1 MSSTCWWL
9 SLLSLAGTAALH
21 GQSLARLH
29 ARADSLAR
37 EWRRANAVANAID
50 SLERVRALAG
60 RDTIRVGA
68 LTIVTNPSPLPLRE
82 AAARAWPVIDSLY
95 GAEAHQLEQRPYA
108 IVPVDP
114 DTTVQRPP
122 IQSGI
127 EITWDRDVASLTWLL
142 LANVPIGRPDT
153 GWQNW
158 LGGPVLP
165 PIQADVQ
172 RAGVYVQ
179 LVTAPSQAA
188 RRCFL
193 GDLSGCRDALDL
205 VDTADPLPRW
215 YPSAPERRSLVLKS
229 FGSYFDRETQRPALQ
244 ACARGS
250 DSACT
255 QLLHSLPP
263 GGLPKPVTYD
273 ARATLANLA
282 LRLGGREAYHRL
294 VASAG
299 RPIADRL
306 VSAASVPVDS
316 LLSRWRAEILAARP
330 RPVTLPARGVW
341 VVLGWTALFT
351 ACGLRSSR
359 WRVS

>member
-1 MSSTCWWL
+1 MCNRGWWL
-9 SLLSLAGTAALH
+9 PLLSLAGTALLR
-21 GQSLARLH
+21 GQSLPRLQ

-50 SLERVRALAG
+50 SLERARALAG

-68 LTIVTNPSPLPLRE
+68 LTIIANPSPLPLRE

-95 GAEAHQLEQRPYA
+95 GAEALQLAQRPYV
-108 IVPVDP
+108 IVGVDP

-142 LANVPIGRPDT
+142 LTNVPIARPDT
-153 GWQNW
+153 AWQNW
-158 LGGPVLP
+158 LGGPVRP
-165 PIQADVQ
+165 PSQAESQ

-193 GDLSGCRDALDL
+193 GDVSGCRDALDL
-205 VDTADPLPRW
+205 VDAADPVSRW

-229 FGSYFDRETQRPALQ
+229 FGSYFDREIQQPALQ
-244 ACARGS
+244 ACAKGS

-263 GGLPKPVTYD
+263 GALPKPVAYD
-273 ARATLANLA
+273 ARTTLASLA

-299 RPIADRL
+299 RPSADRL
-306 VSAASVPVDS
+306 ASAANVPVDS
-316 LLSRWRAEILAARP
+316 LLWRWRAEILAARP
-330 RPVTLPARGVW
+330 RPVTLPPWGVW
-341 VVLGWTALFT
+341 VVLGWTALF
-351 ACGLRSSR
+351 AVCASRSSR